1 MFAYTLHLIAH
12 ESRQMWC
19 QRRNQQQVKG
29 PHASS
34 PQTWA
39 VELDFSCVWH
49 CSCLLSILPSL
60 FSPETSYRLRRT
72 DILLTAQLLDT
83 VTVSLSP
90 PPPFVTKCRDASFT
104 SHPLLYSHVSTTS
117 SDCCDSPEEEHGF
130 LWRKIGWIWRET
142 TCFVFIYLFLLLFS
156 VASPVDNFTV
166 FQQGYRP
173 RCWNIFSRF

>member
-1 MFAYTLHLIAH
+1 MFAYTLHVIAH

-49 CSCLLSILPSL
+49 CSCLLSILLSL

-72 DILLTAQLLDT
+72 DILLTAQLLDSYCISVPSPSICYLVQRCIIHCSSSLVLT
-83 VTVSLSP
+83 CTVSTL
-90 PPPFVTKCRDASFT
+90 A
-104 SHPLLYSHVSTTS
+104 
-117 SDCCDSPEEEHGF
+117 GF
-130 LWRKIGWIWRET
+130 GGKQHA
-142 TCFVFIYLFLLLFS
+142 LFLFFILLFS
-156 VASPVDNFTV
+156 VASRVNNFTV

-173 RCWNIFSRF
+173 SCWNIYLRF